1 MWKIVK
7 INESWQNIKMSV
19 NNIDIYIYMV
29 RKSAI

>member
-19 NNIDIYIYMV
+19 NNIDIYIYMG